1 MGSVSKYF
9 TKNETSEISLNVT
22 AYDFSVDQS
31 PVQKEEI
38 LNIHVCLMKKN
49 TIKWCLNLC
58 LIVLLCFIVLLPFS
72 GSLDTKCIS
81 LDNEL
86 CLVRPTLIDLNSNV
100 HNQRLRHYPF
110 MVSLDRCDEVVILL
124 MVCQVE
130 YLFQIKQKM

>member
-1 MGSVSKYF
+1 MS
-9 TKNETSEISLNVT
+9 NE
-22 AYDFSVDQS
+22 
-31 PVQKEEI
+31 KEY
-38 LNIHVCLMKKN
+38 NKMMFKFMFNYV
-49 TIKWCLNLC
+49 
-58 LIVLLCFIVLLPFS
+58 IVFFIVLLPFS

-124 MVCQVE
+124 RVCQVE